1 MRTTRLTTN
10 GYCLPCGRLVQLCL
24 MAMLLVLLGGAFSPA
39 NAQTKDV
46 ITFTGGQEDPNNPD
60 IYVVNAGPDDV
71 IINPEGGN
79 PKVRIRLSRPL
90 GATATQAA
98 TIIINN
104 LNQPWD
110 EGTSVTF
117 NPGETEKTVDIETY
131 TYAFDSYNG
140 YAPAVF
146 SVLSTK
152 HAEAAYDVVIY
163 NINHTPTEEPQEC
176 SFATPLEAIQGV
188 GIDYREIHG
197 FRWGKYMLLSFDLG
211 VDMKISENSRLVI
224 QKRFVDHKNLPV
236 NADDYGMSKIH
247 NVVLKPINAGAISN
261 IALYLYKPSDDEY
274 MYSFRNDIAYNGLVI
289 DNSVMD
295 EGTPKELLI
304 GIQEL
309 GPFEVAKPAN
319 GAMTSLFFS
328 QEDLKNTFFL
338 LHYPMKSFI
347 PKFSNV
353 TLDKTSYKSGE
364 TMVIT
369 AKMDNW
375 QLIKRA
381 RMDDFKNS
389 FGVTFD
395 GLNTIEPQ
403 RYNFDET
410 TGMVTYTVPAPDVN
424 GNVNVDFGGIENIL
438 LYYDYETGDFQNA
451 DMVIA
456 EREGSFSVDV
466 TEGAMTPVASTAV
479 YFTDLPADGSLIE
492 LPRTK
497 LDDGNYEVNEAVIH
511 FKAFCMPFNSNDGG
525 QITYSVTSPDG
536 AQPLL
541 TNAQGEPYNNVG
553 NPCLHTGVKSGTI
566 TVTATLNDQISTS
579 RTYTLRKAPG
589 MVVHCNN
596 KYIVG
601 TSFPKFQFQLE
612 GWDEWTVDEKGHP
625 EGAVTVNYTHAN
637 GTTWT
642 EHYKL
647 SQLKKQQHESISSAV
662 VYDLP
667 FGFTEEHPDVNDE
680 QIGQPIVTAQVLI
693 HMDNHGEKATAEATA
708 TLTPDLKQIS
718 WDDFSYQEIYFHEA
732 KPAIVTTEVSHL
744 PRKGFSVGYR
754 VQDWG
759 IEEIYNSQSGE
770 PLPSWL
776 TLEEEGEFYYTA
788 HINAVID
795 PTGHEVGEVSY
806 YTYFAPCIFYTLA
819 QRSCIPDEVMGL
831 RLSRICYFYK
841 LLSERTLVYQVNGE
855 DVTGDLTFDNTQ
867 DIQNILNTIKTEGFY
882 QDTFET
888 KEEYLFPL
896 SEYVN
901 VVFEGVLNPKG
912 EITLAVDPLNLP
924 KAHFYVDDIA
934 FDGADVTLS
943 CEDEVIQT
951 LTKHKGNFFFQAPCD
966 GRTYKIKVDFPGY
979 NKSYT
984 TTFVSSELPNLY
996 HINSYM
1002 GRWDGL
1008 VTVKHF
1014 IDGEP
1019 VNINCVEEHPYPNMP
1034 NYVRQTLN
1042 GIVYMQN
1049 PSKCYISGNFPGGI
1063 LRLSLDN
1070 YLIKLQKDIKPELR
1084 FSTNRFFDEHGLPP
1098 NSRVGYNEKTVE
1110 YMTVSPYKDVNN
1122 HYFWGHEPF
1131 FYHRSSINYDE
1142 LRKNDIQ
1149 VTVVDGQGNPINTAT
1164 INYACVDAAMAKQ
1177 SPQGSAT
1184 YDNTMDC
1191 YLVPTDGGQFAQ
1203 LIEVVADGY
1212 EPTLSTVYLWNYD
1225 PNSVWNRGKPRRH
1238 TIVMNHNENQLKS
1251 LTLETPKREVF
1262 VDHENMDATIAADD
1276 LLMISEDETLNYSQT
1291 ADYDKVTKHIFDG
1304 KFGAEGWHGIK
1315 YAHLTGM
1322 LTYQGTFEPT
1332 QLQLEGMEHQPTHTT
1347 TLLTTAD
1354 FPFSQNYCLFD
1365 FDLTDKIED
1374 DAKFTLKNGTTV
1386 LATTPTLH
1394 NHDMDLAAMNAASD
1408 VSLAFDSPDLNEVD
1422 DQAEENGVD
1431 MKDSGKA
1438 FDNFNFQLPPVLPF
1452 TVSIERN
1459 GDYYIVRACMEKNF
1473 LPGGQIMDALDK
1485 MGNYQ
1490 YFDEQFQA
1498 CMDAVNTAPP
1508 ADDDFFDDIPRWP
1521 SAFVGVKGYL
1531 SGIAHYDPETGDFN
1545 INFLEGGVTFEA
1557 SASAQAN
1564 VSFGIG
1570 SFGMS
1575 IDAKMALT
1583 MGLVNTNA
1591 QMGNV
1596 AKAQIDFMVD
1606 YQARLK
1612 VCAWAYAGIDLWIA
1626 KAVCGVRGGACFDLR
1641 YKTLAR
1647 KGLHGM
1653 KTTLQAKMEAF
1664 AEARFLFWSVKKTW
1678 PIFNVY
1684 KEYLVPN
1691 SPSNPFHPANEEPMF
1706 TMSRRNV
1713 TKGYKKL
1720 RRKVI
1725 ADLGTPIISNV
1736 NGMAQPTYLLG
1747 GESLLFNNLNTPKN
1761 YNDDRIQL
1769 FDGSSKNNLVDTGID
1784 APMYDFAEAHNNNG
1798 LELVAF
1804 EQIKETIDD
1813 SELDAMSENDQ
1824 TKSVTGKSEIRVAM
1838 RQNGGTWT
1846 TATEPVSTAFGNIG
1860 CVTPAVA
1867 VQSDGK
1873 AAVIWQQGVAKFNNE
1888 GSRYIDGSLM
1898 LSRYDGSSWG
1908 EPVEIKRLHSRSVPA
1923 DYQMSMK
1930 NDSILVMMT
1939 LQQDVEDES
1948 KQATVVYVYIDGN
1961 NKVRERYTQM
1971 EGVNPQMVSVNGAN
1985 LVGYIKTNESG
1996 RDVVLSTV
2004 DMKGEPTGKLSGSL
2018 GMDKRSVNDY
2028 RLVVEDEATDL
2039 EDVALLWSQSD
2050 QESTDNGDGT
2060 MTVNMK
2066 NRVYASKL
2074 CSHDK
2079 MLYFSTPVEV
2089 ATMPDDV
2096 SLASM
2101 NGYLS
2106 DRDMKVAYCVTNEQD
2121 GGAVL
2126 ENNIVFDNDI
2136 DHKANFNAYD
2146 VKNDSLVPITIT
2158 VANNGFQP
2166 IGSIDVTM
2174 KGETI
2179 SHDVLIMPQE
2189 KGELT
2194 AYYQVDENFDGTVD
2208 YDVTANFIAGNSNA
2222 LKSRRRRVMSAAP
2235 RRVIKQEG
2243 TQLNVRQVDMALK
2256 VLSKKTEGE
2265 TTTVVAEVNNASLLP
2280 LDGDVEV
2287 KVGLYDTPI
2296 IDEKSDCLASM
2307 TVEASDLYDADA
2319 KQNKVKIINLTAPIG
2334 DIPRTLYLRTTPM
2347 KGSEE
2352 VKDVRPANNVVPV
2365 SQTGKYKRGDANK
2378 DGSVSVT
2385 DIAVVVNDI
2394 LQLPNTQFLKYGADA
2409 NADGGVTVTDI
2420 GVIVDMILGSKTSA
2434 GSRKM
2439 QQELEPQ

>member
-1 MRTTRLTTN
+1 
-10 GYCLPCGRLVQLCL
+10 
-24 MAMLLVLLGGAFSPA
+24 MLLVLLGGTFAPA

-46 ITFTGGQEDPNNPD
+46 ITFTGGQEDSNNPD

-395 GLNTIEPQ
+395 GLNTIEPL

-410 TGMVTYTVPAPDVN
+410 TGMVTYAVPAPDVN

-438 LYYDYETGDFQNA
+438 LYYDHETGDFQNA

-466 TEGAMTPVASTAV
+466 TEGALTPVASTAV
-479 YFTDLPADGSLIE
+479 YFTDIPADGSLIE

-667 FGFTEEHPDVNDE
+667 FGFTEEHPDVTDE
-680 QIGQPIVTAQVLI
+680 QVGQPIVTAQVLI
-693 HMDNHGEKATAEATA
+693 YMDNHGEKATAEATA
-708 TLTPDLKQIS
+708 TLTPDLKPIA
-718 WDDFSYQEIYFHEA
+718 WDDFSYAHISYNNVR
-732 KPAIVTTEVSHL
+732 PATVTTEVGHL
-744 PRKGFSVGYR
+744 PRRGFTVGYWI
-754 VQDWG
+754 QEWG
-759 IEEIYNSQSGE
+759 IEVTYSNLSGD
-770 PLPSWL
+770 PLPDWL

-788 HINAVID
+788 HINAIID
-795 PTGHEVGEVSY
+795 MTGHELESPYVATCS
-806 YTYFAPCIFYTLA
+806 FYTIA
-819 QRSCIPDEVMGL
+819 QRSCIPNEEMLRHLTRVCNISKMGDAAY
-831 RLSRICYFYK
+831 IYK
-841 LLSERTLVYQVNGE
+841 VNGE
-855 DVTGDLTFDNTQ
+855 EVTGDLTFDNSAN
-867 DIQNILNTIKTEGFY
+867 IQAILNTIQTEGFY
-882 QDTFET
+882 QYTFESNKNYKYPSWVT
-888 KEEYLFPL
+888 NHMVEDVQLP
-896 SEYVN
+896 
-901 VVFEGVLNPKG
+901 
-912 EITLAVDPLNLP
+912 IDPLHLP
-924 KAHFYVDDIA
+924 SATFDVGDTY
-934 FDGADVTLS
+934 FDGANITLS
-943 CEDEVIQT
+943 CEDKVIQT
-951 LTKHKGNFFFQAPCD
+951 LTGFKGGFSFQPPCD
-966 GRTYKIKVDFPGY
+966 GRTYTLKVYFPGY
-979 NKSYT
+979 DRTFNS
-984 TTFVSSELPNLY
+984 TFVSADLTHFY
-996 HINSYM
+996 HINATISGYDYSYP
-1002 GRWDGL
+1002 
-1008 VTVKHF
+1008 VTVTHF
-1014 IDGEP
+1014 VDGEP
-1019 VNINCVEEHPYPNMP
+1019 KTFHSAQSYPYDTDYCKHTIYGITYMP
-1034 NYVRQTLN
+1034 
-1042 GIVYMQN
+1042 N
-1049 PSKCYISGNFPGGI
+1049 PSKCYIDLKYWGRF
-1063 LRLSLDN
+1063 RLSFEN
-1070 YLIKLQKDIKPELR
+1070 YLYKLKPNIKPELDFHWPHR
-1084 FSTNRFFDEHGLPP
+1084 IADP
-1098 NSRVGYNEKTVE
+1098 YNEIRKHYWTGNDF
-1110 YMTVSPYKDVNN
+1110 MGWHPYYYHQSNIKDLGSD
-1122 HYFWGHEPF
+1122 YTA
-1131 FYHRSSINYDE
+1131 
-1142 LRKNDIQ
+1142 
-1149 VTVVDGQGNPINTAT
+1149 VTVVNEQGDPIENAT
-1164 INYACVDAAMAKQ
+1164 VSYACVDAEMR
-1177 SPQGSAT
+1177 SIEGTQGST
-1184 YDNTMDC
+1184 VIDNNLGC
-1191 YLVPTDGGQFAQ
+1191 YPAQTDAAQFAQ
-1203 LIEVVADGY
+1203 LFEVLAEGY
-1212 EPTLSTVYLWNYD
+1212 EPTLSTLYLWNYD
-1225 PNSVWNRGKPRRH
+1225 YNKSKVRRH
-1238 TIVMNHNENQLKS
+1238 TIVLHQDANQLKS
-1251 LTLETPKREVF
+1251 LTFETPKREGV
-1262 VDHENMDATIAADD
+1262 VKDNKMDATINAVNM
-1276 LLMISEDETLNYSQT
+1276 LMMNEDETLNYSQT
-1291 ADYDKVTKHIFDG
+1291 ADQENVTKHIYDA
-1304 KFGAEGWHGIK
+1304 KFGSEGWHGTK

-1322 LTYQGTFEPT
+1322 LSYTGTLEPA
-1332 QLQLEGMEHQPTHTT
+1332 LQLEGLAQQPTYAT

-1374 DAKFTLKNGTTV
+1374 NAKFTLKNGTTT
-1386 LATTPTLH
+1386 LAALPTLH
-1394 NHDMDLAAMNAASD
+1394 NNDLDKAAMDEASR
-1408 VSLAFDSPDLNEVD
+1408 VSLAFDSPVLNDVD
-1422 DQAEENGVD
+1422 DQAEDNGVD

-1438 FDNFNFQLPPVLPF
+1438 FDKFNFQLPPVLPF
-1452 TVSIERN
+1452 TVNIERD
-1459 GDYYIVRACMEKNF
+1459 GDYFIVRACMEKNF
-1473 LPGGQIMDALDK
+1473 LPGGQLMNTLDK
-1485 MGNYQ
+1485 LGDYQ

-1498 CMDAVNTAPP
+1498 CMDAVNSGKP

-1521 SAFVGVKGYL
+1521 SAFLGIKGYL
-1531 SGIAHYDPETGDFN
+1531 SGIGYYDRENGKFEFT
-1545 INFLEGGVTFEA
+1545 FLDGGIVFEA
-1557 SASAQAN
+1557 SAAAQAN
-1564 VSFGIG
+1564 LSFGIG
-1570 SFGMS
+1570 AFGMS
-1575 IDAKMALT
+1575 IDAKMAMTL
-1583 MGLVNTNA
+1583 GLVNTA
-1591 QMGNV
+1591 AEMGDV
-1596 AKAQIDFMVD
+1596 SVKSTTIDFIFD

-1626 KAVCGVRGGACFDLR
+1626 KAVAGVRGGACIDLHHR
-1641 YKTLAR
+1641 AYVR
-1647 KGLHGM
+1647 KGLAGM

-1747 GESLLFNNLNTPKN
+1747 GESLLFNNLKTASD

-1813 SELDAMSENDQ
+1813 SELDAMSDKDQ
-1824 TKSVTGKSEIRVAM
+1824 TKSVTEKSEIHVAM
-1838 RQNGGTWT
+1838 RTDGGSWT
-1846 TATEPVSTAFGNIG
+1846 TKTVGSYFGNIG

-1873 AAVIWQQGVAKFNNE
+1873 AAVIWQQGIAKFSDQ

-1898 LSRYDGSSWG
+1898 LKRYDGSKWDK
-1908 EPVEIKRLHSRSVPA
+1908 EPIEIKRLHRRSVPA
-1923 DYQMSMK
+1923 DYQVSMK
-1930 NDSILVMMT
+1930 QDSILVMMT
-1939 LQQDVEDES
+1939 LQQDVEDEE
-1948 KQATVVYVYIDGN
+1948 KQASVVYVSISPD
-1961 NKVRERYTQM
+1961 NKVRERYTQTA
-1971 EGVNPQMVSVNGAN
+1971 GVKPQMVSVNGAN
-1985 LVGYIKTNESG
+1985 LVGYIKASENG
-1996 RDVVLSTV
+1996 RDIVLNTV
-2004 DMKGEPTGKLSGSL
+2004 NMKGEPTGKLSGSL
-2018 GMDKRSVNDY
+2018 GMNKRTVNDFK
-2028 RLVVEDEATDL
+2028 LVVEDDAVDL
-2039 EDVALLWSQSD
+2039 EDVGLLWTQSD

-2060 MTVNMK
+2060 QTVLMK
-2066 NRVYASKL
+2066 NRIYASKL

-2079 MLYFSTPVEV
+2079 ILYFSTPVVV

-2101 NGYLS
+2101 DGYLA

-2121 GGAVL
+2121 GGAVM
-2126 ENNIVFDNDI
+2126 ETSVEFNNDI
-2136 DHKANFNAYD
+2136 DHKVNFNAYN
-2146 VKNDSLVPITIT
+2146 VNSESQVPVTVT
-2158 VANNGFQP
+2158 VANNGFEP
-2166 IGSIDVTM
+2166 INSIDVTLN
-2174 KGETI
+2174 GETTT
-2179 SHDVLIMPQE
+2179 HEVMVMPQE
-2189 KGELT
+2189 KTELT
-2194 AYYQVDENFDGTVD
+2194 AYCLVDDNFDGTID
-2208 YDVTANFIAGNSNA
+2208 YDVTANFTAGNSNA

-2243 TQLNVRQVDMALK
+2243 TQLDVRQVDMALK

-2280 LDGDVEV
+2280 LDGDVNV

-2296 IDEKSDCLASM
+2296 VDEKSVCIAS
-2307 TVEASDLYDADA
+2307 TSVNASDLYDASE
-2319 KQNKVKIINLTAPIG
+2319 KQNKVKIVNLSAPIG

>member
-24 MAMLLVLLGGAFSPA
+24 TAMLLVLLGGTFSPA

-117 NPGETEKTVDIETY
+117 NPGETEKTVDIE
-131 TYAFDSYNG
+131 YANIAYEAYNG
-140 YAPAVF
+140 NAPAVY
-146 SVLSTK
+146 SILSTK

-163 NINHTPTEEPQEC
+163 NINHTPTEEPEEC
-176 SFATPLEAIQGV
+176 NFATPLEALQGV
-188 GIDYREIHG
+188 GIDYREIYC
-197 FRWGKYMLLSFDLG
+197 FRWGKYMLFSFDLG
-211 VDMKISENSRLVI
+211 VEMKISENSRLVI
-224 QKRFVDHKNLPV
+224 QKRFVDHKNLPI
-236 NADDYGMSKIH
+236 NADDYGMSKTQ
-247 NVVLKPINAGAISN
+247 NVVLKPINAGAVGSM
-261 IALYLYKPSDDEY
+261 ALYLYRPSDDEY
-274 MYSFRNDIAYNGLVI
+274 MYSYRSDDVYNGIAI
-289 DNSVMD
+289 DNSITE
-295 EGTPKELLI
+295 EGTPKDVLI

-338 LHYPMKSFI
+338 LHYPIKSFI

-395 GLNTIEPQ
+395 GLNTIEPL

-410 TGMVTYTVPAPDVN
+410 TGMVTYAVPAPDVN

-536 AQPLL
+536 AQPSL

-579 RTYTLRKAPG
+579 CTYTLRKAPG
-589 MVVHCNN
+589 MVTHCNN
-596 KYIVG
+596 TYIVG

-612 GWDEWTVDEKGHP
+612 GWDEWIADEKGHS

-637 GTTWT
+637 GATWT

-647 SQLKKQQHESISSAV
+647 SQLKKQQHETISSAV

-667 FGFTEEHPDVNDE
+667 FGFTEEHPDVTDE
-680 QIGQPIVTAQVLI
+680 QVGQPIVTAQVLI
-693 HMDNHGEKATAEATA
+693 YMDNNGEKATAEATA
-708 TLTPDLKQIS
+708 TLTPDLKQIA
-718 WDDFSYQEIYFHEA
+718 WDDFTYAFVYYNNVH
-732 KPAIVTTEVSHL
+732 PATVTAEVGHL
-744 PRKGFSVGYR
+744 PRKGFTVGFSVP
-754 VQDWG
+754 DWG
-759 IEEIYNSQSGE
+759 IAETYSNLSGD
-770 PLPSWL
+770 PLPEWL
-776 TLEEEGEFYYTA
+776 TLEDEGEYYYTA
-788 HINAVID
+788 HINAIID
-795 PTGHEVGEVSY
+795 MTGHELE
-806 YTYFAPCIFYTLA
+806 APYVATCSFYTMA
-819 QRSCIPDEVMGL
+819 QRSSIPNEEML
-831 RLSRICYFYK
+831 RHLTRVCNFHKMVDATYIYK
-841 LLSERTLVYQVNGE
+841 VNGE
-855 DVTGDLTFDNTQ
+855 EVTGDLTFDNTQ
-867 DIQNILNTIKTEGFY
+867 NIQTILNTIQTEGY
-882 QDTFET
+882 YKDTFET
-888 KEEYLFPL
+888 IEDYT
-896 SEYVN
+896 
-901 VVFEGVLNPKG
+901 NPYAAGNG
-912 EITLAVDPLNLP
+912 EKAEISLPIDPLNLP
-924 KAHFYVDDIA
+924 KATYYVGDTY
-934 FDGADVTLS
+934 FNGANLTLS
-943 CEDEVIQT
+943 CDGEEIQT
-951 LTKHKGNFFFQAPCD
+951 VTGYKGFFFFQPPSD
-966 GRTYKIKVDFPGY
+966 GHTYHLKVYFPDY
-979 NKSYT
+979 DKTFN
-984 TTFVSSELPNLY
+984 TTFVSGDLSNLY
-996 HINSYM
+996 HINTSL
-1002 GRWDGL
+1002 WNNP
-1008 VTVKHF
+1008 TPIKHF

-1019 VNINCVEEHPYPNMP
+1019 VNINMVETQPYPGLP
-1034 NYVRQTLN
+1034 HIKLYVLN
-1042 GIVYMQN
+1042 GIVYIQN
-1049 PSKCYISGNFPGGI
+1049 PSKCYLGKY
-1063 LRLSLDN
+1063 RLSLDE
-1070 YLIKLQKDIKPELR
+1070 YLYRLQPYIKPELKLSEAYSQMLYISALTDGAY
-1084 FSTNRFFDEHGLPP
+1084 FYEWSTR
-1098 NSRVGYNEKTVE
+1098 GYEGD
-1110 YMTVSPYKDVNN
+1110 PY
-1122 HYFWGHEPF
+1122 
-1131 FYHRSSINYDE
+1131 RS
-1142 LRKNDIQ
+1142 LRKHYYVHNEDGGEWRFPINGEKNINLNKLIQNDIQ
-1149 VTVVDGQGNPINTAT
+1149 VTVVDGQGNPITNAT
-1164 INYACVDAAMAKQ
+1164 VNYATVDASMA
-1177 SPQGSAT
+1177 SQGTPGTVT
-1184 YDNTMDC
+1184 YDNNVG
-1191 YLVPTDGGQFAQ
+1191 YYPVKTDPEQFAQ
-1203 LIEVVADGY
+1203 LIEVVAEGY
-1212 EPTLSTVYLWNYD
+1212 EPELSTLYLWNYD
-1225 PNSVWNRGKPRRH
+1225 PNSILNHGKPRRH
-1238 TIVMNHNENQLKS
+1238 TIVLHQDANQLKS
-1251 LTLETPKREVF
+1251 LTFETPKREGV
-1262 VDHENMDATIAADD
+1262 VKDNKMDATINAVNM
-1276 LLMISEDETLNYSQT
+1276 LMMNEDETLNYSQT
-1291 ADYDKVTKHIFDG
+1291 ADQENVTKHIYDA
-1304 KFGAEGWHGIK
+1304 KFGSEGWHGTK

-1322 LTYQGTFEPT
+1322 LSYTGTLEPA
-1332 QLQLEGMEHQPTHTT
+1332 LQLEGLAQQPTYAT

-1374 DAKFTLKNGTTV
+1374 NAKFTLKNGTTT
-1386 LATTPTLH
+1386 LAALPTLH
-1394 NHDMDLAAMNAASD
+1394 NNDLDKAAMDEASR
-1408 VSLAFDSPDLNEVD
+1408 VSLAFDSPVLNDVD
-1422 DQAEENGVD
+1422 DQAEDNGVD

-1438 FDNFNFQLPPVLPF
+1438 FDKFNFQLPPVLPF
-1452 TVSIERN
+1452 TVNIERD
-1459 GDYYIVRACMEKNF
+1459 GDYFIVRACMEKNF
-1473 LPGGQIMDALDK
+1473 LPGGQLMNTLDK
-1485 MGNYQ
+1485 LGDYQ

-1498 CMDAVNTAPP
+1498 CMDAVNSGKP

-1521 SAFVGVKGYL
+1521 SAFLGIKGYL
-1531 SGIAHYDPETGDFN
+1531 SGIGYYDRENGKFEFT
-1545 INFLEGGVTFEA
+1545 FLDGGIVFEA
-1557 SASAQAN
+1557 SAAAQAN
-1564 VSFGIG
+1564 LSFGIG
-1570 SFGMS
+1570 AFGMS
-1575 IDAKMALT
+1575 IDAKMAMTL
-1583 MGLVNTNA
+1583 GLVNTA
-1591 QMGNV
+1591 AEMGDV
-1596 AKAQIDFMVD
+1596 SVKSTTIDFIFD
-1606 YQARLK
+1606 YQAHLK

-1626 KAVCGVRGGACFDLR
+1626 KAVAGVRGGACIDLHHR
-1641 YKTLAR
+1641 AYVR
-1647 KGLHGM
+1647 KGLAGM

-1747 GESLLFNNLNTPKN
+1747 GESLLFNNLKTASD

-1769 FDGSSKNNLVDTGID
+1769 FDGSSKSNLVDTGID

-1813 SELDAMSENDQ
+1813 SELDAMSEKDQ
-1824 TKSVTGKSEIRVAM
+1824 TKSVTEKSEIHVAM
-1838 RQNGGTWT
+1838 RTDNGLWT
-1846 TATEPVSTAFGNIG
+1846 TKTVGSYFGNIG

-1873 AAVIWQQGVAKFNNE
+1873 AAVIWQQGIAKFSDQ

-1898 LSRYDGSSWG
+1898 LKRYDGSKWDE
-1908 EPVEIKRLHSRSVPA
+1908 EPIEIKRLHRRSVPA
-1923 DYQMSMK
+1923 DYQVSMK
-1930 NDSILVMMT
+1930 QDSILVMMT
-1939 LQQDVEDES
+1939 LQQDVENEE
-1948 KQATVVYVYIDGN
+1948 KQASVVYVSISPD
-1961 NKVRERYTQM
+1961 NKVRERYTQTA
-1971 EGVNPQMVSVNGAN
+1971 GVKPQMVHVNGAN
-1985 LVGYIKTNESG
+1985 LVGYIKASENG
-1996 RDVVLSTV
+1996 RDIVLNTV
-2004 DMKGEPTGKLSGSL
+2004 NMKGEPTGKLSGSL
-2018 GMDKRSVNDY
+2018 GMNKRTVNDFK
-2028 RLVVEDEATDL
+2028 LVAEDDAVDL
-2039 EDVALLWSQSD
+2039 EDVGLLWTQSD

-2060 MTVNMK
+2060 QTVLMK
-2066 NRVYASKL
+2066 NRIYASKL

-2079 MLYFSTPVEV
+2079 VLYFSTPVVV

-2101 NGYLS
+2101 DGYLA

-2121 GGAVL
+2121 GGAVM
-2126 ENNIVFDNDI
+2126 ENTFTFDNAI
-2136 DHKANFNAYD
+2136 DHSVSFNAYE
-2146 VKNDSLVPITIT
+2146 VNSAEQVPVTIT
-2158 VANNGFQP
+2158 VANNGFEP
-2166 IGSIDVTM
+2166 INSIDVTLN
-2174 KGETI
+2174 GETTT
-2179 SHDVLIMPQE
+2179 HEVMVMPQE
-2189 KGELT
+2189 KTELT
-2194 AYYQVDENFDGTVD
+2194 AYCLVDDNFDGTID
-2208 YDVTANFIAGNSNA
+2208 YNVEATFTTGNSNA

-2243 TQLNVRQVDMALK
+2243 TQLDVRQVDMALK

-2296 IDEKSDCLASM
+2296 VDEKSDCIASM
-2307 TVEASDLYDADA
+2307 TVDASDLYDADA
-2319 KQNKVKIINLTAPIG
+2319 KQNKVKIINLSAPIG